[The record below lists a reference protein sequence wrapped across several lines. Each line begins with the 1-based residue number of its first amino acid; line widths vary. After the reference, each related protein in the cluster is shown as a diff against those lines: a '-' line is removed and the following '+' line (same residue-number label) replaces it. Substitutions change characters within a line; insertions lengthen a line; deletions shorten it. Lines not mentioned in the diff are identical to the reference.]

1 MPSDAARLVLDYYN
15 RMVAAGRGRE
25 FYGSVGGAIW
35 AAAERAVYEKLLEA
49 KDVESAVEE
58 AIKFIVRDGRDA
70 R

>member
-1 MPSDAARLVLDYYN
+1 M
-15 RMVAAGRGRE
+15 
-25 FYGSVGGAIW
+25 GGAIW